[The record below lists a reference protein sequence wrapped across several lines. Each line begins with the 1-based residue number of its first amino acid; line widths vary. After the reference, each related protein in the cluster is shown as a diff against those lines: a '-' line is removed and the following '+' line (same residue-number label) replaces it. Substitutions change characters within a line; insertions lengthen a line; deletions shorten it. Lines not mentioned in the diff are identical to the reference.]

1 MWLTRCCC
9 LHPTNNSNQTRV
21 TDIKEREDIE
31 QLVNQF
37 YEKVQADP
45 LLATSF
51 SHVDWI
57 KHLPIMHSF
66 WSSMMLGEYSYQ
78 GNPFQKHASLPIKQ
92 EHFSQWL
99 RLFIETVDENFQ
111 GEKAEEI
118 KERAQSIARIF
129 QHKMGL
135 LT

>member
-1 MWLTRCCC
+1 M
-9 LHPTNNSNQTRV
+9 
-21 TDIKEREDIE
+21 TDIKEREDIV
-31 QLVNQF
+31 QLVNKF

-45 LLATSF
+45 LLAPSF
-51 SHVDWI
+51 SHVDWV

-66 WSSMMLGEYSYQ
+66 WSSMMLGESSYQ

-92 EHFSQWL
+92 VHFSRWL

-118 KERAQSIARIF
+118 KDRARSIARIF
-129 QHKMGL
+129 QYKMGIIA
-135 LT
+135 

>member
-1 MWLTRCCC
+1 MA
-9 LHPTNNSNQTRV
+9 
-21 TDIKEREDIE
+21 DITERKDIE
-31 QLVNQF
+31 QLVTRF

-45 LLATSF
+45 LLAPSF
-51 SHVDWI
+51 SHVDWV

-66 WSSMMLGEYSYQ
+66 WASMMLGEYSYQ
-78 GNPFQKHASLPIKQ
+78 GNPFQKHVNLPIKQ

-99 RLFIETVDENFQ
+99 VLFTETVDEYFE

-118 KERAQSIARIF
+118 KERALSIARIF

-135 LT
+135 LV